1 VAPNLSSV
9 KEIIS
14 AVIYADASE
23 NSNLASTSLPLICH
37 LAGKMESK
45 ALRTPQRTEYEYPQ
59 VTTYSFATPFQKN
72 FNYSAEAVSQTRN
85 LTFLKKHMNG
95 PFFDLEAIWDEH
107 TYFEFENRSVAHT
120 MATMVD
126 EPYVN
131 HVPTVIIT
139 PSY

>member
-1 VAPNLSSV
+1 M
-9 KEIIS
+9 
-14 AVIYADASE
+14 IYADASE
-23 NSNLASTSLPLICH
+23 TSNLASTSVPLILH
-37 LAGKMESK
+37 LAGKVEGK

-59 VTTYSFATPFQKN
+59 VDTYAFATPFQKG

-107 TYFEFENRSVAHT
+107 TYFEFENRSVEHT

-131 HVPTVIIT
+131 HVPTVST
-139 PSY
+139 PILQPFMC